1 VEDGYKNAK
10 VLDKGINGWKD
21 AGFNVLQTEYH

>member
-10 VLDKGINGWKD
+10 VLDKGINGWKE
-21 AGFNVLQTEYH
+21 AGFTVL